1 MRSRVLVILLSALT
15 AACLGHSRRA
25 ASASP
30 SLPGSLTLVGQFSI
44 PPLGRYPPDAGLPF
58 GGISAIARSP
68 RDGEVFG
75 VTDATDE
82 VRVYRFR
89 LAGTGA
95 SFQVT
100 IGGFV
105 SLQVPEADADSDHEG
120 LVVLPNGHF
129 LVSSEGTGE
138 PRQPPGISEFGPLG
152 NFVRKLRVP
161 DKFIPE
167 RTGTLTRGAGRN
179 SGFESLTLTPDG
191 KQLLTATETP
201 LFQDGGWSAFYGAA
215 RTRILEYVARDGT
228 FHPRREFAYVLDP
241 LDKPGFEAGQVVNG
255 LVDLLALDG
264 RTLLALERS
273 YIEDVGRNGRS
284 YSRIRVYR
292 ISLQAATD
300 ISGIDSL
307 TGRPEVTP
315 VAKSLVLD
323 LSATSGLNPDLVGR
337 LENFEGIGFGPTLPD
352 GRASIIL
359 VSDDNFNA
367 TQRTWFLLFAAPCH
381 LLAPAC
387 SYSG

>member
-1 MRSRVLVILLSALT
+1 M
-15 AACLGHSRRA
+15 
-25 ASASP
+25 
-30 SLPGSLTLVGQFSI
+30 GQFSI
-44 PPLGRYPPDAGLPF
+44 PPLGRYPPDARLPF

-68 RDGEVFG
+68 RDGELFG
-75 VTDATDE
+75 VTDAQDE

-89 LAGTGA
+89 LVGTGA

-105 SLQVPEADADSDHEG
+105 PLQVPEADADTDHEG

-129 LVSSEGTGE
+129 LVSSEGTGGE
-138 PRQPPGISEFGPLG
+138 PRQPPGISEFGLLG

-191 KQLLTATETP
+191 RQLLTATETP
-201 LFQDGGWSAFYGAA
+201 LMQDGGSSAFDGAA

-241 LDKPGFEAGQVVNG
+241 LDKPAFEAGQVVNG

-264 RTLLALERS
+264 HTLLALERG
-273 YIEDVGRNGRS
+273 YVEDAGRNGMS

-292 ISLQAATD
+292 VSLQAATD
-300 ISGIDSL
+300 ISGIDAL
-307 TGRPEVTP
+307 TGRSGIVP
-315 VAKSLVLD
+315 VAKNLVLD
-323 LSATSGLNPDLVGR
+323 LAATPGLNPDLAGR
-337 LENFEGIGFGPTLPD
+337 LDNFEGLGFGPTLPD
-352 GRASIIL
+352 GRGSIVL

-367 TQRTWFLLFAAPCH
+367 TQRTWFLLFAG
-381 LLAPAC
+381 PAVTFLPLPALI
-387 SYSG
+387 